1 MTKDTSNI
9 ASQTAAAATI
19 SGHLYRA
26 SIIAKRMALA
36 AKNSR
41 AMVLRAGAQAAGL
54 KVISDYFDE
63 LAGKT
68 IKLSGTINQCA
79 ISISQNSVRQ
89 WRTNSFLS
97 HVNRTKKRINQNKTS
112 QLNHALNCGE
122 DSLEALNSSMQSQL
136 SQLNE
141 QLIDIRQYMQSS
153 SVVAV
158 TFRLEATQ
166 TGDYQPLLEHM
177 ANTIDGLSNDI
188 KHHITFSQNQLSQ
201 FKFTQH

>member
-1 MTKDTSNI
+1 MTRGTSNI

-19 SGHLYRA
+19 SGHLFRA
-26 SIIAKRMALA
+26 SLIAKRMALA

-68 IKLSGTINQCA
+68 ITLSGTINQCA
-79 ISISQNSVRQ
+79 IIISQNSVRQ

-97 HVNRTKKRINQNKTS
+97 HVNRSKNRMDTS
-112 QLNHALNCGE
+112 NTTQLNQALNQGK
-122 DSLEALNSSMQSQL
+122 LNLNALNNDMQVQL
-136 SQLNE
+136 STLNE
-141 QLIDIRQYMQSS
+141 QLLDIRKYMQSS

-166 TGDYQPLLEHM
+166 TGEFQPLLEHM
-177 ANTIDGLSNDI
+177 ASTIDGLSNDI
-188 KHHITFSQNQLSQ
+188 KYHITFSQNQLTQ
-201 FKFTQH
+201 FKISRH

>member
-1 MTKDTSNI
+1 MLADATHI

-26 SIIAKRMALA
+26 SVIAKRMALA

-41 AMVLRAGAQAAGL
+41 AMVLRAGARAAGL

-63 LAGKT
+63 LANKT
-68 IKLSGTINQCA
+68 INLSNIINLCA
-79 ISISQNSVRQ
+79 ISISQNSVKQ
-89 WRTNSFLS
+89 WRTHSFLS
-97 HVNRTKKRINQNKTS
+97 RIEKCSSRIEQAHKAK
-112 QLNHALNCGE
+112 QLEFASHEGE
-122 DSLEALNSSMQSQL
+122 ANMEQL
-136 SQLNE
+136 SLNLHQQLASLND
-141 QLIDIRQYMQSS
+141 QLADIRQYMQSS

-166 TGDYQPLLEHM
+166 TGEFQPLLEHM

-188 KHHITFSQNQLSQ
+188 KQHITFSQNQLAQ
-201 FKFTQH
+201 FKMS

>member
-1 MTKDTSNI
+1 MLADATHI

-19 SGHLYRA
+19 SGHLFRA
-26 SIIAKRMALA
+26 SVIAKRMALA

-41 AMVLRAGAQAAGL
+41 AMVLRAGARAAGL

-63 LAGKT
+63 LADKT
-68 IKLSGTINQCA
+68 ISLSNIINQCA

-89 WRTNSFLS
+89 WRTHTFLT
-97 HVNRTKKRINQNKTS
+97 HVERCRTKIESELKTQ
-112 QLNHALNCGE
+112 QLAFATSEGE
-122 DSLEALNSSMQSQL
+122 VSMDELTSNMHHQL
-136 SQLNE
+136 SSLNDQLA
-141 QLIDIRQYMQSS
+141 DIRQYMQSS

-166 TGDYQPLLEHM
+166 TGEFQPLLEHM

-188 KHHITFSQNQLSQ
+188 KHHITFSQNQLAQ
-201 FKFTQH
+201 FRME